1 MLSRR
6 EVSLSIFEEIYGQ
19 VTIEQGS
26 KLDMSLDKKGPGEPT
41 GFPWNG
47 WYWNGGF
54 AGPPV

>member
-1 MLSRR
+1 VR

-26 KLDMSLDKKGPGEPT
+26 KLDMSLDKKLHFQW

-54 AGPPV
+54 AVPPV